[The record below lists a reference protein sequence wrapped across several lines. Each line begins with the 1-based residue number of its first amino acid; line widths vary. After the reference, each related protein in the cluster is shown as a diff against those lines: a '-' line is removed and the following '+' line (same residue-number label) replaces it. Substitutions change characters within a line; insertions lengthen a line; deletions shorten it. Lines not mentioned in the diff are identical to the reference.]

1 MQWAGQKQLASVWLA
16 SSSLAHALQLHSS
29 HNAHCGSVVLFRRP
43 GEVLIKV
50 AAASINPIDFKMRG
64 AHGGVPK
71 FAITLPKV
79 NAAPAMCS
87 SSGSSCHMWPCT
99 DV

>member
-1 MQWAGQKQLASVWLA
+1 MTPARVFL
-16 SSSLAHALQLHSS
+16 
-29 HNAHCGSVVLFRRP
+29 CRRP

-50 AAASINPIDFKMRG
+50 AAASINPIDFKTRG

-79 NAAPAMCS
+79 RNSCN
-87 SSGSSCHMWPCT
+87 SSCFAAHAFNQC
-99 DV
+99 